1 MEKLFIDRKA
11 ADNKYLHKDFHVT
24 ADNGITYVGE
34 NYGDEAVI
42 EYLTQYA
49 KSFYKLLV
57 EKFNKIGLKALEE
70 NFVNVYAK
78 EEWSEHLKTQITDDE
93 LKIMVD
99 KCPAVIYMKS
109 IGHTPSKWYKETTYT
124 TYKVLADMCNLDFV
138 VKYYNEEDG
147 STEFVFSRRK

>member
-11 ADNKYLHKDFHVT
+11 SDNKYLHRDFHVS

-34 NYGDEAVI
+34 KYGDDEVI

-57 EKFNKIGLKALEE
+57 EKYMEMGLKALEE
-70 NFVNVYAK
+70 NFINVYEK
-78 EEWSEHLKTQITDDE
+78 EEWSEYLHTDLTEDSLKVT
-93 LKIMVD
+93 VN
-99 KCPAVIYMKS
+99 KCPAVTYMKS

-124 TYKVLADMCNLDFV
+124 TYKILADMCNLDFE

-147 STEFVFSRRK
+147 STEFVFMRRK